1 MAAGRRHETQPEVDD
16 VGGYVSGRSPQ
27 GPQPIQ
33 GVGVFPHEPGFT
45 PHPTPR
51 RAFLHLVAC
60 VSLSLIFALAE
71 AFGLGG
77 RQRTGVRGIEMAL
90 DIDRLV
96 EQVRILCAW
105 FSRAGRHP
113 RYSPREIL
121 LILEYGDRYSLS
133 APELARDFLVSVS
146 TVRRWRKLRREALAG
161 TNPFVPQTKSTPP
174 CRRICD
180 STREFVADM
189 AVAGYTHDRTIS
201 RHLQHQGEK
210 VSARSVGR
218 FRACL
223 LAPPKTPAQRM
234 HVRLKDPAEPL
245 DVCAAY
251 VPGPEHV
258 WRPRVAHHVRV
269 LANALTEGIAT
280 HTLRLDDPYAYRDT
294 NALLRSRRA
303 EQLALL
309 VSRMSRIK
317 PRHRPR
323 HTDAERADILAIKAR
338 CRLSNKTTAK
348 WFLLDPHTISDWT
361 QDVDH
366 PDQRRRPLVT
376 TLPDMETAVTSVAE
390 ALLYVPKRLQRT
402 VAETLAAL
410 ATRIPSRISIV
421 RRTGQKKT
429 RPDPTPRTLRPIHP
443 LYPNHCWTSDLT
455 ILGGPFHLCAIVDLY
470 SRDILV
476 WDLFPS
482 QPTSEEVAVLFD
494 QAVHRHGKPE
504 HFVSDRGGPFVG
516 EALGAALDAH
526 RVERHKGAV
535 GQHGSIAIIERAW
548 RTTKECLDLQNVQP
562 RVLQVLYERIAIVID
577 YYRTKRPHMSLDNAT
592 PAEVYRGERSRA
604 HHALPAPRGWRG
616 ESSPPPPF
624 VIRHAFPEEMKLP
637 YLERI
642 A

>member
-1 MAAGRRHETQPEVDD
+1 M
-16 VGGYVSGRSPQ
+16 
-27 GPQPIQ
+27 
-33 GVGVFPHEPGFT
+33 
-45 PHPTPR
+45 
-51 RAFLHLVAC
+51 AC

-71 AFGLGG
+71 AFALGG

-96 EQVRILCAW
+96 EQIRILSKW
-105 FSRAGRHP
+105 FRRGERHP
-113 RYSPREIL
+113 RYTPREIL
-121 LILEYGDRYSLS
+121 LILEYGDRYGLS

-146 TVRRWRKLRREALAG
+146 TVRRWRKLRREAPPGA
-161 TNPFVPQTKSTPP
+161 NPFVRQTKPVPP

-218 FRACL
+218 FRSCL
-223 LAPPKTPAQRM
+223 LAPPKTPDKRM
-234 HVRLKDPAEPL
+234 HARLKDPAEPL
-245 DVCAAY
+245 DICAAY
-251 VPGPEHV
+251 VSGLEHI
-258 WRPRVAHHVRV
+258 WRPRVARHVRT

-280 HTLRLDDPYAYRDT
+280 HTLRLDDPCAYRDT

-303 EQLALL
+303 EQLAILL
-309 VSRMSRIK
+309 SRMSRIE

-323 HTDAERADILAIKAR
+323 HTNAERADILAIKAR

-348 WFLLDPHTISDWT
+348 WLLLDPHTISDWT

-366 PDQRRRPLVT
+366 PDQRRRPLVL
-376 TLPDMETAVTSVAE
+376 TLPDMETAVASVAE
-390 ALLYVPKRLQRT
+390 ALLYVPRRLERT
-402 VAETLAAL
+402 VVETLTAL
-410 ATRIPSRISIV
+410 ATKIPSRMPRV
-421 RRTGQKKT
+421 RRKGKKKT
-429 RPDPTPRTLRPIHP
+429 RPGPSPSNLPPISP
-443 LYPNHCWTSDLT
+443 LYPNHYWTSDITL
-455 ILGGPFHLCAIVDLY
+455 LGGPFHLCAIVDLY
-470 SRDILV
+470 SRSILA

-482 QPTSEEVAVLFD
+482 QPTSDEVTVLFD
-494 QAVHRHGKPE
+494 QAGHRHGKPE
-504 HFVSDRGGPFVG
+504 HFVSDRGGQFVG
-516 EALGAALDAH
+516 NALKTALH
-526 RVERHKGAV
+526 TCGVEPHKGAV

-562 RVLQVLYERIAIVID
+562 RVPQILYERIAVVID
-577 YYRTKRPHMSLDNAT
+577 YYRTKRPHMSLDNAA
-592 PAEVYRGERSRA
+592 PAEVYRGETSRA
-604 HHALPAPRGWRG
+604 HHAVPAPRGWRG